1 MLVPFTE
8 SSGTTFT
15 KMNKEIWKDIPGF
28 EGIYQVS
35 NRGTGVLSLN
45 YAHTGKPKLLRQ
57 FIDKD
62 GYVKVSIYDRRRNG
76 RDRYRQLFLHRLVG
90 LTFIDNPDNKPEIDH
105 INAIRTDNRVENL
118 RWVTRKEN
126 DNNPHCLRIKSETR
140 KGALNPQYGKKASPE
155 LLKKLSESHKGIVHS
170 KEWREK
176 NARALWKKVGQY
188 DMDGNLIRVWSSIK
202 EAGDTLGIPR
212 GMISAVCLHY
222 PKKKTAHGYKWEF
235 WHEN

>member
-1 MLVPFTE
+1 
-8 SSGTTFT
+8 
-15 KMNKEIWKDIPGF
+15 MNKEIWRDIPGY
-28 EGIYQVS
+28 EGRYQVS
-35 NRGTGVLSLN
+35 NVGNNILSLN
-45 YAHTGKPKLLRQ
+45 YRKTGKPGVIRKFL
-57 FIDKD
+57 DKD
-62 GYVKVSIYDRRRNG
+62 GYWKVSLYNPRSSRKRK
-76 RDRYRQLFLHRLVG
+76 YSQLFIHRLVAMA
-90 LTFIDNPDNKPEIDH
+90 FIDNPDNKPEIDH

-140 KGALNPQYGKKASPE
+140 TGQLNPQYGKKASPE
-155 LLKKLSESHKGIVHS
+155 LRKKLSDSHKGIVHS

>member
-1 MLVPFTE
+1 
-8 SSGTTFT
+8 
-15 KMNKEIWKDIPGF
+15 MNKEIWKDIPGF

-35 NRGTGVLSLN
+35 SMGTGVLSLN

-126 DNNPHCLRIKSETR
+126 DNNPHCLRLKSETR

-155 LLKKLSESHKGIVHS
+155 LLKKLSESHKGIVRS

-176 NARALWKKVGQY
+176 NARALCKKVGQY

-202 EAGDTLGIPR
+202 EANNTLGIPS
-212 GMISAVCLHY
+212 GMISAVCLHR